1 MDHAF
6 VLLINRTG
14 TDIIAILVFKLELN
28 KCFTFH
34 LYYKYYDSPIH
45 CYCDLFIL
53 TGIPLLGV

>member
-28 KCFTFH
+28 KSFTFH

>member
-14 TDIIAILVFKLELN
+14 TDITAILVFKLELN
-28 KCFTFH
+28 KCFAFR

-45 CYCDLFIL
+45 CM
-53 TGIPLLGV
+53 LL

>member
-14 TDIIAILVFKLELN
+14 TDITAILVFKLELN
-28 KCFTFH
+28 KCFALSIMTARYTVIVTH
-34 LYYKYYDSPIH
+34 
-45 CYCDLFIL
+45 FIL